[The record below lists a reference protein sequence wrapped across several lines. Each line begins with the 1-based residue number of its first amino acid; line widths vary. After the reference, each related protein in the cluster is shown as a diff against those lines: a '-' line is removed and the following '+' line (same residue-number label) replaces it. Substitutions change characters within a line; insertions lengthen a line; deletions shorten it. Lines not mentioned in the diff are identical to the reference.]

1 MREEI
6 TITVS
11 ARSNINGE
19 LVERCFLI
27 DEMMMMD
34 AMEPIKYNTDAMFSY
49 IEGQSIEQGRKI
61 QEKRFSIAEYI
72 SNGLAR
78 FITDKVFAVND
89 TRNGYKINP
98 TNNTQG

>member
-1 MREEI
+1 MNEQI

-11 ARSNINGE
+11 ARSNINGQ

-27 DEMMMMD
+27 DEMMMMMD
-34 AMEPIKYNTDAMFSY
+34 AMEPIKHNTDAMFSY
-49 IEGQSIEQGRKI
+49 IEGQSMEQGRKI

-78 FITDKVFAVND
+78 FIVDKVFVAND
-89 TRNGYKINP
+89 TRNGYKIKEL
-98 TNNTQG
+98 

>member
-6 TITVS
+6 TITIS

-19 LVERCFLI
+19 LTERCFLI

-34 AMEPIKYNTDAMFSY
+34 AMEPIKYNTEAVFSY
-49 IEGQSIEQGRKI
+49 IEGQSMEQGRKI

-78 FITDKVFAVND
+78 FIVDKVFAVND
-89 TRNGYKINP
+89 TRNGYLIKENDSE
-98 TNNTQG
+98 

>member
-61 QEKRFSIAEYI
+61 QEKRFRIAEYMAR
-72 SNGLAR
+72 NLAG
-78 FITDKVFAVND
+78 FIVDKVFAAND
-89 TRNGYKINP
+89 TRNGYKIKEIKE
-98 TNNTQG
+98 

>member
-11 ARSNINGE
+11 ARSNINGQ

-34 AMEPIKYNTDAMFSY
+34 AMEPIKHNTEAMFSY
-49 IEGQSIEQGRKI
+49 IEGQSMEQGRKI
-61 QEKRFSIAEYI
+61 QEKRFSIAEYMAR
-72 SNGLAR
+72 NLAG
-78 FITDKVFAVND
+78 FIVDKVFAAND
-89 TRNGYKINP
+89 TRNGYPINER
-98 TNNTQG
+98 G